1 MRPRTVVFSLLL
13 SGCGRDPAELTVSV
27 VEPVIANA
35 QYFHGNC
42 FAGFSFGVDLRVQET
57 AGVGVVLSRLVY
69 RLADQGTAEVI
80 SDESLDARA
89 IEQRY
94 GAGASTLPSN
104 GIRLYH
110 LVGVS
115 RQPVGPI
122 SVAGEIEGLDDNE
135 QRVAEAFQLSAA
147 LAVNDPGPPSDGA
160 CSTP

>member
-1 MRPRTVVFSLLL
+1 MRPRSVAFFLLL
-13 SGCGRDPAELTVSV
+13 TGCTPDPAELTVSL

-69 RLADQGTAEVI
+69 RLADQGTAEVL
-80 SDESLDARA
+80 SDESLDART
-89 IEQRY
+89 IDERY

-104 GIRLYH
+104 GIRRYP

-135 QRVAEAFQLSAA
+135 QRVAEAFQLSAP
-147 LAVNDPGPPSDGA
+147 LVVNDPGPPSGGA
-160 CSTP
+160 CTTP